1 MELKIILIS
10 QSEFAKKVGVT
21 PQAISKLIKQGK
33 LPVDG
38 KKLIMPDAEK
48 AYYTLKA
55 GIKLTNTPV
64 VEVFNADESDNL
76 PIKNSQNAD
85 MQDLLN
91 VKVRKETIL
100 ADNHELNLNKAL
112 GKLVSIEE
120 VNKTV
125 TNSLTIVRNAFI
137 SLPNRVAQ
145 RLEGL
150 SAAEIQLLLEDE
162 VNEVLTELYSL
173 QETYQDESGNTE

>member
-1 MELKIILIS
+1 MIFTMS
-10 QSEFAKKVGVT
+10 QSEFAKRVKVKQVY
-21 PQAISKLIKQGK
+21 ISKLIKQGK
-33 LPVDG
+33 LPTKG
-38 KKLIMPDAEK
+38 NKLVMPNAEK
-48 AYYTLKA
+48 VFYQNKSRM
-55 GIKLTNTPV
+55 KLTDSTI
-64 VEVFNADESDNL
+64 VEVFNSAESEDQ
-76 PIKNSQNAD
+76 PIKNNQNAD

-100 ADNHELNLNKAL
+100 ADNHEINLKKAL

-125 TNSLTIVRNAFI
+125 THGLIIVRNAFI
-137 SLPNRVAQ
+137 SLPNRFAQ

-150 SAAEIQLLLEDE
+150 SAAEIQLMLEDE
-162 VNEVLTELYSL
+162 VNEVLTELYNL